1 MKVKFTNPNLFRK
14 VDGNVVLDQDF
25 KGQRVLFGEVV
36 NFDATHGV
44 LEIRIGGPGWVHV
57 FMINP
62 NSDPNFRFIENDE
75 CNQKFN
81 LLFNDRIDKIEAA
94 DRVKYWK

>member
-1 MKVKFTNPNLFRK
+1 MKVKFTNPNLFTK

-36 NFDATHGV
+36 NFNATYGV
-44 LEIRIGGPGWVHV
+44 LQIRVEYPGCGDM
-57 FMINP
+57 FMVNP

-75 CNQKFN
+75 CNRKTD
-81 LLFNDRIDKIEAA
+81 LLFDERIEKIEAA
-94 DRVKYWK
+94 DRGK